1 VNVHNSFFSFFSL
14 SHLGPQAEQKKI
26 VFQTVLY
33 CAVHYAVMGLGINDA
48 MPPKSPNELSVIE
61 NFRKLIFDAKKR
73 ERKASRDLNAVG
85 EDKISVLALFEQLQE
100 MDREATKS
108 EDEHNREIK
117 ARDVDATPAEPR
129 GLFNV
134 LDDIGDL
141 IEKAA
146 STVASIHIPDHFN
159 IGELEKACKN
169 VFYTTYG
176 DFLDK
181 HGLGSLKSLVT
192 YGYSVQG
199 YGAINKIPAYYGF
212 VWITPAIMLAEVKN
226 KFMPSAPG
234 TPEAA
239 RGTVD
244 IVTKGWLTLWEKMV
258 ERDLQGRIVYNAT
271 ITSIKRDAA

>member
-100 MDREATKS
+100 MDRVTTKA
-108 EDEHNREIK
+108 EEEHKREIK
-117 ARDVDATPAEPR
+117 SRDTDATPADPR

-141 IEKAA
+141 VEKTV
-146 STVASIHIPDHFN
+146 STVAHIHILDHFTV
-159 IGELEKACKN
+159 GELEKACKD
-169 VFYTTYG
+169 VFYTTFG

-181 HGLGSLKSLVT
+181 HGLGSLKSIFI

-199 YGAINKIPAYYGF
+199 YGAIYKVPTYYGF
-212 VWITPAIMLAEVKN
+212 VWITPAMMLARVK
-226 KFMPSAPG
+226 KLLMPPTPG

-239 RGTVD
+239 RGTVN
-244 IVTKGWLTLWEKMV
+244 IVTKGWLALWEKMV
-258 ERDLQGRIVYNAT
+258 ERDLQGKIVYNAK
-271 ITSIKRDAA
+271 ITSIKRNVA